1 MSNITEEQ
9 LKTLN
14 ELLAKKE
21 RTLLV
26 IGDIEAQKHVQLHGL
41 GEIEKTFNEFTS
53 ELSKEYGDVNIDV
66 KTGEITPRDD
76 KDKAVSE

>member
-1 MSNITEEQ
+1 MSSITEEQ

-26 IGDIEAQKHVQLHGL
+26 IGDLEAQKHVQLHGL
-41 GEIEKTFNEFTS
+41 GEIEKTFNEFTA

-76 KDKAVSE
+76 KDQAVSQ

>member
-21 RTLLV
+21 RMLLV
-26 IGDIEAQKHVQLHGL
+26 IGDLEAQKHVQLHGL

>member
-1 MSNITEEQ
+1 MSSITEEQ

-26 IGDIEAQKHVQLHGL
+26 IGDLEAQKHVQLHGL
-41 GEIEKTFNEFTS
+41 GDIEKEFNEFTS
-53 ELSKEYGDVNIDV
+53 AKSMEMSI
-66 KTGEITPRDD
+66 
-76 KDKAVSE
+76 SM

>member
-1 MSNITEEQ
+1 MSSITEEQ

-21 RTLLV
+21 RMLLV
-26 IGDIEAQKHVQLHGL
+26 IGDLEAQKHVQLHGL
-41 GEIEKTFNEFTS
+41 GDIEKEFNEFTS

-76 KDKAVSE
+76 KNQAVSE

>member
-1 MSNITEEQ
+1 MSSITEEQ

-26 IGDIEAQKHVQLHGL
+26 IGDLEAQKHVQLHGL

>member
-1 MSNITEEQ
+1 MSSITEEQ

-26 IGDIEAQKHVQLHGL
+26 IGDLEAQKHVQLHGL
-41 GEIEKTFNEFTS
+41 GDIEKEFNEFTS

-76 KDKAVSE
+76 KNQAVSE

>member
-1 MSNITEEQ
+1 MNITEEQ
-9 LKTLN
+9 LSQLN

-21 RTLLV
+21 RALLV
-26 IGDIEAQKHVQLHGL
+26 IGDLEAQKHVQLHGL

-53 ELSKEYGDVNIDV
+53 GLSKEYGDVNIDV